1 MVFETHV
8 MNYIILGI
16 LIAAYQAVYFFIP
29 YFKKEKEHKKRRNAS
44 FCGAGGSQK

>member
-16 LIAAYQAVYFFIP
+16 LIACFAYQAVYFF
-29 YFKKEKEHKKRRNAS
+29 YSVF
-44 FCGAGGSQK
+44 